1 MRWANAERTGIDMII
16 TISGQ
21 RLPFTARADDPE
33 SYGRELFQKA
43 VSGEF
48 GEIGEYQPPILEPEV
63 EKIQLT
69 DEQIN
74 HIAEKAAE
82 VAFRKIYEQVG
93 KSVVHKIYWLVG
105 AGVIA
110 LMYWLAGN
118 GNLKN

>member
-1 MRWANAERTGIDMII
+1 MRWINAEHTGIDMVV
-16 TISGQ
+16 TIGGQ
-21 RLPFTARADDPE
+21 KMPFTARADDPE
-33 SYGRELFQKA
+33 DYGRELFNRA
-43 VSGEF
+43 VAGEF
-48 GEIGEYQPPILEPEV
+48 GEIGEYQPIMELEVQKV
-63 EKIQLT
+63 ELT

-93 KSVVHKIYWLVG
+93 KSVVHKVYWLVG

>member
-1 MRWANAERTGIDMII
+1 MRWANAEHTGIDMIV
-16 TISGQ
+16 TINGQ
-21 RLPFTARADDPE
+21 KLPFTARADDPE
-33 SYGRELFQKA
+33 DYGRELFNRA
-43 VSGEF
+43 VAGEF
-48 GEIGEYQPPILEPEV
+48 GEISEYQPIMELEVQKV
-63 EKIQLT
+63 ELT

-93 KSVVHKIYWLVG
+93 KSVVHKVYWLVG

>member
-1 MRWANAERTGIDMII
+1 MGARQQCL
-16 TISGQ
+16 Q
-21 RLPFTARADDPE
+21 RVVV
-33 SYGRELFQKA
+33 SYWIVL
-43 VSGEF
+43 
-48 GEIGEYQPPILEPEV
+48 IM

-110 LMYWLAGN
+110 LMYWLAGS

>member
-1 MRWANAERTGIDMII
+1 MRWANAEHTGIDMVI
-16 TISGQ
+16 TIEGQ
-21 RLPFTARADDPE
+21 KMPFTARADDPE
-33 SYGRELFQKA
+33 SYGRELFSRA
-43 VSGEF
+43 ISGEF
-48 GEIGEYQPPILEPEV
+48 GEIGQPIMELEV

-110 LMYWLAGN
+110 LMYWLAGS

>member
-1 MRWANAERTGIDMII
+1 MRWANAEHTGIDMII

-21 RLPFTARADDPE
+21 KLPFTARADDPE
-33 SYGRELFQKA
+33 DYGRELFNRA
-43 VSGEF
+43 VAGEF
-48 GEIGEYQPPILEPEV
+48 GEIGEYQPIMELEVQKV
-63 EKIQLT
+63 ELT

-93 KSVVHKIYWLVG
+93 KSVVHKVYWLVG

-118 GNLKN
+118 GNLKH